1 MSLQGGNALWNI
13 SECVCQFSGEGR
25 RRRPKTSFVEI
36 FKVSTL
42 EETQGRA
49 TKEKHDGATATDM
62 EKDGLFLKNIHVVP
76 EKVSNGSVERPKTNT
91 SYKTKALI
99 YFTFFAF
106 FCLKKVLQSIVRR
119 WNMQSTGCLGPD
131 IPTKLVAL
139 ISPIGGVESPGQ
151 QTNVQFASIKV
162 ICTSSQS
169 VFGRDPFTVVP
180 FLYQI
185 AL

>member
-1 MSLQGGNALWNI
+1 M
-13 SECVCQFSGEGR
+13 
-25 RRRPKTSFVEI
+25 EI

-62 EKDGLFLKNIHVVP
+62 EKDGLFLKNIHCVP

-106 FCLKKVLQSIVRR
+106 FCLKKYYNRLSGDGICNQLAAWVQ
-119 WNMQSTGCLGPD
+119 T
-131 IPTKLVAL
+131 
-139 ISPIGGVESPGQ
+139 SPPS
-151 QTNVQFASIKV
+151 
-162 ICTSSQS
+162 
-169 VFGRDPFTVVP
+169 
-180 FLYQI
+180 L
-185 AL
+185 LL

>member
-1 MSLQGGNALWNI
+1 M
-13 SECVCQFSGEGR
+13 
-25 RRRPKTSFVEI
+25 EI

-62 EKDGLFLKNIHVVP
+62 EKDGLFLKNIHGVP

-106 FCLKKVLQSIVRR
+106 FCLKKSITIDCQEMEYAINWLPGSRHPH
-119 WNMQSTGCLGPD
+119 QACCFD
-131 IPTKLVAL
+131 ISNWRSGVARATYAQFVIIKIIPHCKVYL
-139 ISPIGGVESPGQ
+139 AGSPLLL
-151 QTNVQFASIKV
+151 
-162 ICTSSQS
+162 
-169 VFGRDPFTVVP
+169 
-180 FLYQI
+180 FLYLNI
-185 AL
+185 

>member
-1 MSLQGGNALWNI
+1 
-13 SECVCQFSGEGR
+13 
-25 RRRPKTSFVEI
+25 
-36 FKVSTL
+36 
-42 EETQGRA
+42 
-49 TKEKHDGATATDM
+49 M

-139 ISPIGGVESPGQ
+139 ISPIGGVESSRQGNRLMSSLP
-151 QTNVQFASIKV
+151 ASKSYLITKCIWQGVLYCSSFIVPNSSSITQEIVKCMKLKV
-162 ICTSSQS
+162 SII
-169 VFGRDPFTVVP
+169 
-180 FLYQI
+180 L
-185 AL
+185 

>member
-1 MSLQGGNALWNI
+1 M
-13 SECVCQFSGEGR
+13 
-25 RRRPKTSFVEI
+25 EI

-139 ISPIGGVESPGQ
+139 ISPSGEVESPGQ
-151 QTNVQFASIKV
+151 QANVQFASIKV
-162 ICTSSQS
+162 IPHHKVYLTGS
-169 VFGRDPFTVVP
+169 P
-180 FLYQI
+180 L
-185 AL
+185 L

>member
-1 MSLQGGNALWNI
+1 M
-13 SECVCQFSGEGR
+13 
-25 RRRPKTSFVEI
+25 EI

-131 IPTKLVAL
+131 IPTRLVAL

-151 QTNVQFASIKV
+151 LM
-162 ICTSSQS
+162 SSLSSSKSYLIAKCIWQ
-169 VFGRDPFTVVP
+169 GP
-180 FLYQI
+180 LYCNSFI
-185 AL
+185 